1 MMLTSCF
8 QENVLTYHDEL
19 DESQKV
25 FYYMSA
31 KSYKLL
37 NFTF

>member
-1 MMLTSCF
+1 MYLLTMT
-8 QENVLTYHDEL
+8 LTYHML

-25 FYYMSA
+25 LYYMTA